1 MGEEAGG
8 EASQEELLRQQ
19 KAACIFCKIASGE
32 APAKRVYEDE
42 RVISILDI
50 NPAVKGHALVMTK
63 EHYPIMPLLPREEF
77 EHLFG
82 VLAPLSGAIREGAM
96 AERVTVF
103 IANGAVAGQQSPHF
117 LFHVIPREDG
127 DGLSSLDVQAGS
139 VNQSDRAAELKNALY
154 AVMRQHLTQQGSLD
168 LLQVGAHVS
177 GGAPRKQGVVRDVV
191 TREVT
196 KESRGEAGEKEG
208 GDPPVLDVD
217 RLAKVINENPELKEL
232 LVDDP
237 ARLERLME
245 ERPELKRL
253 FAGVNLRVLSD
264 QLRGGMLGGSGG
276 ASRSSQAPPSEK
288 EAVTPAARMTIA
300 ELFAFIDGKPK
311 LRDLILHDPEGLKA
325 LIPQNE
331 RLAAFFSG
339 SDVDAI
345 ISAYRARAA
354 KAASG
359 GSSDEGG
366 GGS

>member
-1 MGEEAGG
+1 
-8 EASQEELLRQQ
+8 
-19 KAACIFCKIASGE
+19 
-32 APAKRVYEDE
+32 
-42 RVISILDI
+42 
-50 NPAVKGHALVMTK
+50 
-63 EHYPIMPLLPREEF
+63 
-77 EHLFG
+77 
-82 VLAPLSGAIREGAM
+82 
-96 AERVTVF
+96 
-103 IANGAVAGQQSPHF
+103 
-117 LFHVIPREDG
+117 
-127 DGLSSLDVQAGS
+127 
-139 VNQSDRAAELKNALY
+139 
-154 AVMRQHLTQQGSLD
+154 MRQHLTQQGSLD